1 MHQMG
6 GRHCYKS
13 PKRSDETKKSVFL
26 HSRPYNLT
34 VTFESPHL
42 LDERIHFRF
51 SRQQPVDVIL
61 QVLGDMGIAQFVRSE
76 EGIVVR

>member
-1 MHQMG
+1 MQEIG
-6 GRHCYKS
+6 AW
-13 PKRSDETKKSVFL
+13 
-26 HSRPYNLT
+26 YNLS
-34 VTFESPHL
+34 VTFETVHL

-51 SRQQPVDVIL
+51 SRQQPVDVVL